1 MAEPP
6 APSAAY
12 VRLRR
17 LWDEH
22 RHDAFP
28 AGSEGDPRFQEV
40 ALYASWLGGLA
51 EAALARGGRLAE
63 EHRRMLE
70 VRRAEGNA
78 TVWNLAGGLG
88 GHARAY
94 VARLMALEE
103 ALAGLPAEL

>member
-6 APSAAY
+6 PSSAY

-17 LWDEH
+17 LWDQH
-22 RHDAFP
+22 CHDTFP
-28 AGSEGDPRFQEV
+28 AGPEDDPQFQEI

-51 EAALARGGRLAE
+51 EAALARGGRLAK
-63 EHRRMLE
+63 EHWQMLE

-78 TVWNLAGGLG
+78 AVWTLAGGLG

-103 ALAGLPAEL
+103 ALAGLPPER